1 MKLSHVVLGLMALG
15 TLGAGAAFF
24 EVFEER
30 PVLRLDPIRTPPKTP
45 PTPQELAERRDNAV
59 KLVMERNA
67 TVGLMLSDD
76 PKSCAT
82 YYSRGVFLLP
92 LEIHRKLEAPL
103 ATLNQA
109 GRSARTAINAEKTDL
124 EPLTDIE
131 RGSFFYAWKQAG
143 ATDEESR
150 VVSENDTNS
159 PIYCSATIS
168 ALLHMVKLNGPKA
181 QRVRYDYVARLLQIG
196 R

>member
-92 LEIHRKLEAPL
+92 LEIHRKLEALSRHLIRQDVAQEP
-103 ATLNQA
+103 
-109 GRSARTAINAEKTDL
+109 RST
-124 EPLTDIE
+124 
-131 RGSFFYAWKQAG
+131 
-143 ATDEESR
+143 
-150 VVSENDTNS
+150 
-159 PIYCSATIS
+159 
-168 ALLHMVKLNGPKA
+168 PKR
-181 QRVRYDYVARLLQIG
+181 QTSNH
-196 R
+196 